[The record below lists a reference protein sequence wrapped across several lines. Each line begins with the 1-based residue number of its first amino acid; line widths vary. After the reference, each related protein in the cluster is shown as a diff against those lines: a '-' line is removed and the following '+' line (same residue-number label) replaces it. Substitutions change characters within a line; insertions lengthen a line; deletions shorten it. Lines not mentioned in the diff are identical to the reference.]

1 MTCAATELDESSGA
15 IPVIFKTLLIFWPRR
30 FTNER
35 SLLPTWD
42 RLDRSMIFA
51 IISMIYAGTILFF
64 VGTTALIL
72 LAWARRRYAD
82 RSPNDL
88 IYVAPSSEMKSRRLM
103 CGWPPP
109 GKR

>member
-1 MTCAATELDESSGA
+1 MPYGLFVLDVG
-15 IPVIFKTLLIFWPRR
+15 
-30 FTNER
+30 
-35 SLLPTWD
+35 D

-51 IISMIYAGTILFF
+51 IMSMIYAGTILFF

-88 IYVAPSSEMKSRRLM
+88 IYVAVNIILHVSAGIGIFVASQIVVALGLSA
-103 CGWPPP
+103 
-109 GKR
+109 

>member
-1 MTCAATELDESSGA
+1 MPYGLFVRDVG
-15 IPVIFKTLLIFWPRR
+15 
-30 FTNER
+30 
-35 SLLPTWD
+35 D

-51 IISMIYAGTILFF
+51 IMSMIYAGTILFF

-88 IYVAPSSEMKSRRLM
+88 IYVAVSIILLVSAGIGIFVASQIIVAL
-103 CGWPPP
+103 GLSA
-109 GKR
+109 

>member
-1 MTCAATELDESSGA
+1 MPYGLFVLDVG
-15 IPVIFKTLLIFWPRR
+15 
-30 FTNER
+30 
-35 SLLPTWD
+35 D

-51 IISMIYAGTILFF
+51 IMSMIYAGTILFF

-88 IYVAPSSEMKSRRLM
+88 IYVAVSIILLVSAGIGIFVASQIVVAL
-103 CGWPPP
+103 GLSA
-109 GKR
+109 

>member
-1 MTCAATELDESSGA
+1 
-15 IPVIFKTLLIFWPRR
+15 
-30 FTNER
+30 
-35 SLLPTWD
+35 
-42 RLDRSMIFA
+42 MIFA

-88 IYVAPSSEMKSRRLM
+88 IYVAATRQKAFALGVSLDSR
-103 CGWPPP
+103 G
-109 GKR
+109 

>member
-1 MTCAATELDESSGA
+1 MPYGLFVPDVG
-15 IPVIFKTLLIFWPRR
+15 
-30 FTNER
+30 
-35 SLLPTWD
+35 D

-88 IYVAPSSEMKSRRLM
+88 IYVAVSIILLVSAGIGIFVASQIVVAL
-103 CGWPPP
+103 GLSA
-109 GKR
+109 

>member
-1 MTCAATELDESSGA
+1 MPYGLFVPDVG
-15 IPVIFKTLLIFWPRR
+15 
-30 FTNER
+30 
-35 SLLPTWD
+35 D

-51 IISMIYAGTILFF
+51 IMSMIYAGTILFF

-88 IYVAPSSEMKSRRLM
+88 IYVAVSIILLVSAGIGIFVASQIVVAL
-103 CGWPPP
+103 GLSA
-109 GKR
+109 